1 MKDFNFFKKNDMIY
15 KYEYFLMRKKNFQK
29 EKISIIKETEKIQK
43 RRKNEEIIVFVVNYS
58 YIDFDC

>member
-1 MKDFNFFKKNDMIY
+1 MKDFNFCKKNDMIY

-29 EKISIIKETEKIQK
+29 EKISIIKEMEKIQK

>member
-1 MKDFNFFKKNDMIY
+1 MKDFNFCKKNDMIY